1 MIVRMR
7 EVVPFDFG
15 GLEIRD
21 YTAGQP
27 VRSLFALISVPP
39 GSVHPEAL
47 SLRSDKYYFVVTGS
61 VEFIDAGEACVLS
74 AGDFCLVPQ
83 GQRFSEPECWRRGG
97 FAMLCSHTELRLGR
111 GGLRLALPRTGR
123 TKASSG
129 RREVE
134 STSTAWAAAHA

>member
-1 MIVRMR
+1 VIVRMG

-15 GLEIRD
+15 GLAIRD

-27 VRSLFALISVPP
+27 VSSSFALVSVPP

-61 VEFIDAGEACVLS
+61 VEFIDAGEANVLS

-83 GQRFSEPECWRRGG
+83 GQRFSYRSVGDT
-97 FAMLCSHTELRLGR
+97 AASLCLIHTPSFDSD
-111 GGLRLALPRTGR
+111 A
-123 TKASSG
+123 
-129 RREVE
+129 EVFV
-134 STSTAWAAAHA
+134 